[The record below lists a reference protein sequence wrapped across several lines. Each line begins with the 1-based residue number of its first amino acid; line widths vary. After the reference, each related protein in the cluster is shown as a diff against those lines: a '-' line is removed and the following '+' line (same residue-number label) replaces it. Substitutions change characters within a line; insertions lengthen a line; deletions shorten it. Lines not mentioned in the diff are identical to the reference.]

1 MCFVLPQK
9 SYINYYHCNFL
20 WLLQQ
25 QLESWFLFS
34 TSYCLVV
41 WLCCEN
47 VQLQNFDSLVSK
59 TNFSLLIFHVY
70 YISSLFIQYILCCSI
85 EVSLNF
91 MFDILF
97 LPQKIVYIH
106 INVITRLVSIW
117 HIGMQLK
124 KKFWLTIDQILKI
137 TFLHAIWTFH
147 FFIQFRFKRE
157 WISLKYLRSVKEIFA
172 EHVELTE

>member
-47 VQLQNFDSLVSK
+47 VQLQKFDSFVSK

-70 YISSLFIQYILCCSI
+70 HINWQFLSFQIWKQTINREISLK
-85 EVSLNF
+85 F

-97 LPQKIVYIH
+97 LPQNIVYIH

-124 KKFWLTIDQILKI
+124 KKFLIDN
-137 TFLHAIWTFH
+137 W
-147 FFIQFRFKRE
+147 
-157 WISLKYLRSVKEIFA
+157 SNS
-172 EHVELTE
+172 

>member
-47 VQLQNFDSLVSK
+47 FQLQKFDSLVSK
-59 TNFSLLIFHVY
+59 TKFSLLVFHVFY
-70 YISSLFIQYILCCSI
+70 YINWQFVSFQIKKRLLIENRSMIDWNIYKLHVWYSIFTSKYCLYTYQRNHTSCFYMTYWHATQEKVFDWQLIKFLKLLFCMRYEHSISSFNSDSR
-85 EVSLNF
+85 ENES
-91 MFDILF
+91 
-97 LPQKIVYIH
+97 
-106 INVITRLVSIW
+106 
-117 HIGMQLK
+117 
-124 KKFWLTIDQILKI
+124 FWNTL
-137 TFLHAIWTFH
+137 
-147 FFIQFRFKRE
+147 E
-157 WISLKYLRSVKEIFA
+157 C
-172 EHVELTE
+172 